1 MKKQQIE
8 QIIVVEGRDDESAV
22 KAAVDARVI
31 VTSGFGIKKETW
43 ELLEKA
49 YNGPGLIVFTD
60 PDFAGESIR
69 KRIEERFPGSRH
81 AYLDREDAR
90 KDADIGIENASVESI
105 LTALEKAKYTLSEDR
120 DLFTM
125 DDLLFFGLAGTAQA
139 AQRRNRMG
147 KVLGIGYSN
156 TKTFLARL
164 NGYGISREEFYKHG
178 QALFAGDS
186 PQDHR

>member
-1 MKKQQIE
+1 MNQRIE

-22 KAAVDARVI
+22 KAAVDAQVI
-31 VTSGFGIKKETW
+31 VTSGFGISKETW
-43 ELLEKA
+43 KRIEKA
-49 YNGPGLIVFTD
+49 YNGPGIIIFTD

-69 KRIEERFPGSRH
+69 RRIEERFPGSRH

-90 KDADIGIENASVESI
+90 KNLDIGIENASAESI
-105 LTALEKAKYTLSEDR
+105 LTALEKAKFTITEDG
-120 DLFTM
+120 DLFNM
-125 DDLLFFGLAGTAQA
+125 DDLLSFGLAGTAQSA
-139 AQRRNRMG
+139 HWRSRMG
-147 KVLGIGYSN
+147 KALGIGYCN

-164 NGYGISREEFYKHG
+164 NGYGITREEFYRHG

>member
-1 MKKQQIE
+1 MKQRIE

-22 KAAVDARVI
+22 KAAVDAQI
-31 VTSGFGIKKETW
+31 IATSGFGISKETW
-43 ELLEKA
+43 ERIEKA
-49 YNGPGLIVFTD
+49 YNGPGIIIFTD

-69 KRIEERFPGSRH
+69 KRIEQRFPGSRH

-90 KDADIGIENASVESI
+90 KNEDIGIENASAESI
-105 LTALEKAKYTLSEDR
+105 ITALEKTKYSLSEDK

-125 DDLLFFGLAGTAQA
+125 DDLLFFGLAGTSQA
-139 AQRRNRMG
+139 TYRRREMG
-147 KVLGIGYSN
+147 KALGVGYGN

-164 NGYGISREEFYKHG
+164 NGYGISREEFYRHG
-178 QALFAGDS
+178 QTLFAGDS